1 MDFIR
6 RMDPILLFCTLG
18 LAGIGIVMVYSASFP
33 VGTERMGDPFH
44 FLKKQA
50 IAGALGIGLLLLAA
64 RMNYRYWQVLAIPL
78 LLGSIV
84 CLFLVFVPGL
94 RQQIGGA
101 YRWLKIGPFS
111 FQPAELAKLALVIYL
126 ARWLTRKEGRM
137 ENFTAGFLPPVIVAG
152 ILFLLVFK
160 QPDFGT
166 GVLFAVVVFLMLFA
180 GGTRLR
186 FLGVAFLAALP
197 VLAFLAFRANYRIG
211 RFLAFWD
218 PWKDPGGTGYQII
231 QSFLAFGAGKIF
243 GVGLGEGKQKLFYLP
258 EIHTDFILSII
269 GEELGLIGV
278 TLIIILFLAL
288 IIRGFQSCLRAPDLF
303 GTYLALGVT
312 TLISIQTL
320 LNMGV
325 VMGLLPTKGS
335 TLPFISYGGTS
346 LMINLMAVGILL
358 NVHSQG
364 GKSKNENPDRRR
376 GDGRT
381 PLPGPGRG

>member
-1 MDFIR
+1 MNFIR
-6 RMDPILLFCTLG
+6 RLDPILLFCTLG
-18 LAGIGIVMVYSASFP
+18 LVGIGIVMVYSASFP
-33 VGTERMGDPFH
+33 VGMERMGDPFH

-50 IAGALGIGLLLLAA
+50 LAGALGIGLLLLAA
-64 RMNYRYWQVLAIPL
+64 RMNYRVWQVLAIPL

-101 YRWLKIGPFS
+101 YRWLRIGPFS

-137 ENFTAGFLPPVIVAG
+137 ENFSTGFLPPVVVAG

-160 QPDFGT
+160 EPDFGT
-166 GVLFAVVVFLMLFA
+166 GVLFAAVVFLMLFV

-186 FLGVAFLAALP
+186 FLGGALLAGVP
-197 VLAFLAFRANYRIG
+197 VLACLAIWANYRIS
-211 RFLAFWD
+211 RLLAFWD

-231 QSFLAFGAGKIF
+231 QSFLAFGAGKIS

-278 TLIIILFLAL
+278 TLIILLFLVL
-288 IIRGFQSCLRAPDLF
+288 IIRGFQACLRAPDLF
-303 GTYLALGVT
+303 GGYLALGIT
-312 TLISIQTL
+312 TLISIQAL

-346 LMINLMAVGILL
+346 LMINLLAVGILL

-364 GKSKNENPDRRR
+364 GKSKNEDPDRRR
-376 GDGRT
+376 GNGRT

>member
-6 RMDPILLFCTLG
+6 RMDPILFFCTLG
-18 LAGIGIVMVYSASFP
+18 LTGIGIVMVYSASFP
-33 VGTERMGDPFH
+33 VGAERMGDPFH

-64 RMNYRYWQVLAIPL
+64 RMNYRYWQALAIPL

-84 CLFLVFVPGL
+84 CLGLVFVPGV

-101 YRWLKIGPFS
+101 FRWLKVGPFS

-137 ENFTAGFLPPVIVAG
+137 ESFTAGFLPPVIVAG

-166 GVLFAVVVFLMLFA
+166 GVLFAAVVFLMLFA

-186 FLGVAFLAALP
+186 LLGGAFLAAVP
-197 VLAFLAFRANYRIG
+197 VLAYLAFRADYRIG
-211 RFLAFWD
+211 RLLAFWD
-218 PWKDPGGTGYQII
+218 PWKDPGGTGFQII
-231 QSFLAFGAGKIF
+231 QSFLAFGAGRIS

-258 EIHTDFILSII
+258 EIHTDFILSVI

-278 TLIIILFLAL
+278 TLIIFLFLAL

-303 GTYLALGVT
+303 GTYLALGIT
-312 TLISIQTL
+312 TLVSIQTL

-325 VMGLLPTKGS
+325 VTGLLPTKGS

-364 GKSKNENPDRRR
+364 RKSRDEDPDRRR
-376 GDGRT
+376 GNGRT